1 MSGFFRHALL
11 PFLGN
16 AAYLTINHKPIFGLV
31 LEEAFSVH
39 ESRYKQVC
47 GNFRYM
53 FISGLVVIRDL
64 CVYL

>member
-31 LEEAFSVH
+31 LEEAFFIFLQYMKVGI
-39 ESRYKQVC
+39 SRYVGIFDIC
-47 GNFRYM
+47 
-53 FISGLVVIRDL
+53 L
-64 CVYL
+64 